1 MATDTTGSTVIGCVQ
16 GMAHGIGY
24 SGNDIGQIIEVNG
37 SPDTI
42 VVVSIISGLAF
53 DGMNNQLYRATAVT
67 GNRWC
72 TLGSVA

>member
-16 GMAHGIGY
+16 GMANGIGA
-24 SGNDIGQIIEVNG
+24 SGNGIGEPIQVRG
-37 SPDTI
+37 SPDQI
-42 VVVSIISGLAF
+42 VAVAIISGLAH
-53 DGMNNQLYRATAVT
+53 DGANNQLYMATAVT